1 MIKLIRNAVLT
12 AVLFIALMV
21 AVPSAFASYG
31 ILSLPADTRTID
43 EEAFMGDTSLN
54 MVVIPEGA
62 TRIQSRAFASSSVW
76 EVTLPSTL
84 TYISDTAFD
93 DTPLEKVNAVKG
105 SYAYNWA
112 VSKGYILPTT
122 DASIFTYSVSS
133 GKATVTGFADASNY
147 PESIVIPLTDTSGN
161 PVVAIG
167 EGAFKG
173 KASLR
178 EVVFLENIVTIS
190 AKAFQDCTVLRKVVL
205 SEGLKT
211 IAGTVNYVNGAFA
224 GCTKLTSI
232 TIPSTVTTIGNSAFN
247 GCTLLSSLTIRGSDD
262 CQLTIGSS
270 SFYGTALTGT
280 LTLPAKVASIG
291 GSAFAGTPITA
302 LEIEAGNYLETIGEA
317 AFKACESLSTITIPG
332 NVKTISANAFQN
344 CVLLRTVHL
353 SEGLQ
358 TIAGTVNYVNGAFA
372 GCTKLTSITIPSTV
386 TAIGNSAFNG
396 CTLLSNLTIL
406 GSNDWQLSIGSSAF
420 YGTALTGT
428 LTLPAKV
435 KSVGSSAFAGT
446 PITMLNIEAGNYLET
461 IGEAA
466 FKACESLSAIT
477 IPGNVISPKACRR
490 SRAR

>member
-1 MIKLIRNAVLT
+1 MISVNCIR
-12 AVLFIALMV
+12 
-21 AVPSAFASYG
+21 
-31 ILSLPADTRTID
+31 
-43 EEAFMGDTSLN
+43 
-54 MVVIPEGA
+54 IPEG
-62 TRIQSRAFASSSVW
+62 
-76 EVTLPSTL
+76 L
-84 TYISDTAFD
+84 IS
-93 DTPLEKVNAVKG
+93 
-105 SYAYNWA
+105 
-112 VSKGYILPTT
+112 
-122 DASIFTYSVSS
+122 
-133 GKATVTGFADASNY
+133 
-147 PESIVIPLTDTSGN
+147 
-161 PVVAIG
+161 
-167 EGAFKG
+167 
-173 KASLR
+173 
-178 EVVFLENIVTIS
+178 
-190 AKAFQDCTVLRKVVL
+190 
-205 SEGLKT
+205 
-211 IAGTVNYVNGAFA
+211 
-224 GCTKLTSI
+224 
-232 TIPSTVTTIGNSAFN
+232 IGNSAFN
-247 GCTLLSSLTIRGSDD
+247 GCTLLISLTIRGSDD

-344 CVLLRTVHL
+344 CVLLRSVHL

-406 GSNDWQLSIGSSAF
+406 GSNDCQLSIGSSAF

-446 PITMLNIEAGNYLET
+446 PITVLNIESGN
-461 IGEAA
+461 
-466 FKACESLSAIT
+466 
-477 IPGNVISPKACRR
+477 
-490 SRAR
+490 